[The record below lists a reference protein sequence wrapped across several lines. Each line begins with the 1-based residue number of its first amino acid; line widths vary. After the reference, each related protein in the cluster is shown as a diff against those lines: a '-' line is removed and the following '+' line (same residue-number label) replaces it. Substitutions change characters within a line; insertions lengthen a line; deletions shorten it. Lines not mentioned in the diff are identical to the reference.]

1 MKSILLFCCL
11 LTTSFVYAQSSAD
24 EKAVL
29 DVEKQR
35 FDAQV
40 TKNYAVLEKVLA
52 DDLIYNHSNG
62 NQDTKQSYIQSI
74 KDGKQSYD
82 AIEAQEQKVR
92 LYGNTAV
99 VNGICQV
106 KATNN
111 GQSINTRLR
120 YMDVYVRKGA
130 QWQLV
135 AWQSLRLAN

>member
-1 MKSILLFCCL
+1 MKTLLLFCCL
-11 LTTSFVYAQSSAD
+11 LTTSFAYAQSSAD

-35 FDAQV
+35 FDAQI
-40 TKNYAVLEKVLA
+40 TKNYAVLEKLLS

-62 NQDTKQSYIQSI
+62 NQDSKQSYIQSI
-74 KDGKQSYD
+74 KDGKQRYD

-120 YMDVYVRKGA
+120 YMDVYVRKGS